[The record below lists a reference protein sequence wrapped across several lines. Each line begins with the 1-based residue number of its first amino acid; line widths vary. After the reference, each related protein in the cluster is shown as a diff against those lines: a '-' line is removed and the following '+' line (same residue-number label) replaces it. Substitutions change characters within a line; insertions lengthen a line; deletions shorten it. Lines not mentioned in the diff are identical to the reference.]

1 MATQITLAKPAWIP
15 MSEREWDALSE
26 THKKTLIAKGKSS
39 PDLPAASVAPPH
51 PPPTEIHSQKAKAL
65 LERIA
70 QGKEHTYALQQL
82 WISLELCECA
92 PDARQFMVWF
102 YKHEFETVADAFSET
117 AIWLSKLRG
126 AENPTAADKKTH
138 EDKVK
143 YASAVMN
150 GIVKATNETTLNRSF
165 GDGTELPADWDTL
178 DGSEKRKLI
187 AMHKG
192 EVQQ

>member
-1 MATQITLAKPAWIP
+1 MATQITLAKPAWIH

-39 PDLPAASVAPPH
+39 PDLPAASVAPPP
-51 PPPTEIHSQKAKAL
+51 PPPTQIQSPKAKAL

-82 WISLELCECA
+82 WLSLEICQCP
-92 PDARQFMVWF
+92 PDARQLQLWF
-102 YKHEFETVADAFSET
+102 YKHEFEVISDALSET
-117 AIWLSKLRG
+117 TVWLSKLRQKDP
-126 AENPTAADKKTH
+126 ATAVQRTH
-138 EDKVK
+138 GDKVK

-150 GIVKATNETTLNRSF
+150 GMVRATNETTLNQSF
-165 GDGTELPADWDTL
+165 GDGTALPPDWDTL
-178 DGSEKRKLI
+178 DASEKRKLI

>member
-1 MATQITLAKPAWIP
+1 

-82 WISLELCECA
+82 WISLEICPCP

-126 AENPTAADKKTH
+126 GENPTAADKKTH
-138 EDKVK
+138 EDKVR

-150 GIVKATNETTLNRSF
+150 GMVRAANETTLNRSF
-165 GDGTELPADWDTL
+165 ADGTALPPDWDTL